1 MQPDHDA
8 RPATPINPTR
18 AFADALNLIASGT
31 GDDKV
36 RWIAERDPDW
46 FVDQLLRF
54 QEQNQQYLFEP
65 SHGRIDRRLL
75 DQAIASIALRDC
87 TAAPLRA
94 AG

>member
-1 MQPDHDA
+1 MSTRDDRTP
-8 RPATPINPTR
+8 PINPARGFTE
-18 AFADALNLIASGT
+18 ALNLIASGS
-31 GDDKV
+31 GDDKM

-65 SHGRIDRRLL
+65 EHGRIDRRLL

-87 TAAPLRA
+87 SSQPLRHA
-94 AG
+94 S

>member
-1 MQPDHDA
+1 MSSRND
-8 RPATPINPTR
+8 RPAPVNPARGFT
-18 AFADALNLIASGT
+18 DALNLIASGS

-36 RWIAERDPDW
+36 RWIAEHDPDW

-75 DQAIASIALRDC
+75 DQAIASIALRDG
-87 TAAPLRA
+87 TMPPLRHA
-94 AG
+94 S

>member
-1 MQPDHDA
+1 MTARRQD
-8 RPATPINPTR
+8 RPAPPSPARKIT
-18 AFADALNLIASGT
+18 DALNLIASGS

-65 SHGRIDRRLL
+65 REGRIDRRLL

-87 TAAPLRA
+87 SAQPLPRA
-94 AG
+94 A